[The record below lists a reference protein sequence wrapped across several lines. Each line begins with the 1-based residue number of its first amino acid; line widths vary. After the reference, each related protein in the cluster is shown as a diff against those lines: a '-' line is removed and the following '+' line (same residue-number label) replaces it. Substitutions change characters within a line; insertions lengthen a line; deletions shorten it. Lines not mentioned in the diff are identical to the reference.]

1 MCRVRYGKLRL
12 LLWEK
17 KRRGERTISD
27 TVLIEKVLE
36 GNDHAFRLLVEK
48 YRNDVFRTV
57 FAVLRD
63 QKEAEDAA
71 QEVFMKI
78 YTSLSQYENQG
89 FKTWLTRIAVNHAID
104 VKRKQARRREDVVD
118 SLEQQVPGTPKNS
131 VEKEVIAQDQRRLVQ
146 KKLNEVPE
154 NYREVIYGFY
164 IAEKSY
170 QQMADE
176 QNVQVKTIET
186 KLYRARNWIKKNWK
200 EDDFSWSITVAKNG
214 SNTWRMNWMNTNE
227 KN

>member
-1 MCRVRYGKLRL
+1 MKTNRLFMCKV
-12 LLWEK
+12 
-17 KRRGERTISD
+17 KRKGERTISD
-27 TVLIEKVLE
+27 TVLIKKVLE

-78 YTSLSQYENQG
+78 YTSLPKYEGQG
-89 FKTWLTRIAVNHAID
+89 FKTWMTRIAVNHAID
-104 VKRKQARRREDVVD
+104 VKRKQVRRREEVVD
-118 SLEQQVPGTPKNS
+118 ALVQEALATPRDS
-131 VEKEVIAQDQRRLVQ
+131 VEKEIIEQDQRRLVR

-170 QQMADE
+170 QQMAEE

-186 KLYRARNWIKKNWK
+186 KLYRARSWMKKNWK
-200 EDDFSWSITVAKNG
+200 EDDFS
-214 SNTWRMNWMNTNE
+214 
-227 KN
+227 

>member
-1 MCRVRYGKLRL
+1 MR
-12 LLWEK
+12 
-17 KRRGERTISD
+17 
-27 TVLIEKVLE
+27 E
-36 GNDHAFRLLVEK
+36 GNEHAFRLLVEK

-89 FKTWLTRIAVNHAID
+89 FKTWMTRIAVNHAID
-104 VKRKQARRREDVVD
+104 IKRKQARRREEVVD
-118 SLEQQVPGTPKNS
+118 ALKQQALGTPRDS
-131 VEKEVIAQDQRRLVQ
+131 VETEIIENDQRKLVRKRLDE
-146 KKLNEVPE
+146 LPE

-170 QQMADE
+170 QQMAEE
-176 QNVQVKTIET
+176 QKVQVKTIET
-186 KLYRARNWIKKNWK
+186 KLYRARSWMKKNWK
-200 EDDFSWSITVAKNG
+200 EDDFS
-214 SNTWRMNWMNTNE
+214 
-227 KN
+227 

>member
-1 MCRVRYGKLRL
+1 
-12 LLWEK
+12 
-17 KRRGERTISD
+17 
-27 TVLIEKVLE
+27 VLE

-71 QEVFMKI
+71 QEVFMKV
-78 YTSLSQYENQG
+78 YTSLSRYENQG
-89 FKTWLTRIAVNHAID
+89 FKTWITRIAVNHAID

-118 SLEQQVPGTPKNS
+118 ALDQQVLGSPKDS
-131 VEKEVIAQDQRRLVQ
+131 VEKVVIAEDQRRLVQ

-170 QQMADE
+170 QQMAKE

-186 KLYRARNWIKKNWK
+186 KLYRARNWMKRNWK
-200 EDDFSWSITVAKNG
+200 EDDFS
-214 SNTWRMNWMNTNE
+214 
-227 KN
+227 

>member
-1 MCRVRYGKLRL
+1 MCKV
-12 LLWEK
+12 
-17 KRRGERTISD
+17 KRKGERTISD
-27 TVLIEKVLE
+27 TALIEKVLE

-78 YTSLSQYENQG
+78 YTSLPKYEHQG
-89 FKTWLTRIAVNHAID
+89 FKTWMTRIAVNHAID

-118 SLEQQVPGTPKNS
+118 ALEQEALATPRDS
-131 VEKEVIAQDQRRLVQ
+131 VEKEIIEMDQRHLVR

-170 QQMADE
+170 QQMAEE

-186 KLYRARNWIKKNWK
+186 KLYRARSWMKKNWK
-200 EDDFSWSITVAKNG
+200 EDDFS
-214 SNTWRMNWMNTNE
+214 
-227 KN
+227 

>member
-1 MCRVRYGKLRL
+1 
-12 LLWEK
+12 
-17 KRRGERTISD
+17 
-27 TVLIEKVLE
+27 VLE

-71 QEVFMKI
+71 QDVFMKV
-78 YTSLSQYENQG
+78 YTSLSHYENQG
-89 FKTWLTRIAVNHAID
+89 FKTWITRIAVNHAID

-146 KKLNEVPE
+146 TKLNEVPE

-170 QQMADE
+170 QQMAKE

-186 KLYRARNWIKKNWK
+186 KLYRAKNWMKKNWK
-200 EDDFSWSITVAKNG
+200 EDDFS
-214 SNTWRMNWMNTNE
+214 
-227 KN
+227 